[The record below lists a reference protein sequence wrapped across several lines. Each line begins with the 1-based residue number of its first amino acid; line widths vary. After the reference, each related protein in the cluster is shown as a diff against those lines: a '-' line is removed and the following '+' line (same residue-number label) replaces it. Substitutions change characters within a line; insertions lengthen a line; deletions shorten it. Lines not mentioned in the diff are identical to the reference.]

1 MLQNKLDSSWSQ
13 KAVYGYLGPLFLLA
27 IYLIGLDRSFLFD
40 VDEGAF
46 TEATREMLVSRDW
59 WHTTLNGTD
68 RFDKPIGVYWLQA
81 ISASLFG
88 LNEFAFRL
96 PSALSAWAAT
106 MALCFFVYEKWGNKA
121 ALIAG
126 LISATS
132 LGPWAMA
139 RTATADALLGM
150 FFVLSFLDLWR
161 ALVTQRL
168 FYSRRLAVWVGLGL
182 LVKGPVAVVV
192 PLGTLIVYFFFVHSV
207 RTHIKKMMLDTWSWL
222 ILLGISLPWYIYA
235 YARHGQSF
243 IDGFLLK
250 HNVERFTGSLEGHS
264 GAWFY
269 FLLAMPI
276 LWMPWSV
283 FIFKAFANFKSQ
295 WNQSLL
301 KFSWIWFCFVLVF
314 FSLANTKL
322 PHYLLYA
329 GPAVCVLLTFTS
341 LQASRSIWILNWIL
355 ALLGLVLLLLLPGVL
370 QDQSHLIGNTVYQQ
384 LLSESETD
392 SMWKWL
398 FALPSVFCVL
408 FVLNIYFQKIK
419 VFYFDDSNQIISASV
434 AVLQSVVLALIVL
447 PWWAQTLQAPVH
459 DLAVKLKDRPETIV
473 QWRVH
478 FPSFA
483 TYRNM
488 GAPKREPQTGEMAL
502 VKNQEPYWPSDW
514 EIVATSGPFSVVKPA
529 TLMKVSP

>member
-1 MLQNKLDSSWSQ
+1 MSQQMFDRPGLQKIFAW
-13 KAVYGYLGPLFLLA
+13 YLCPLVLLS
-27 IYLIGLDRSFLFD
+27 IYLMGLDRSFLFD

-59 WHTTLNGTD
+59 WHTTLNGVD

-96 PSALSAWAAT
+96 PSALSAWIAT
-106 MALCFFVYEKWGNKA
+106 LALCFFANEKWGAKAAFIA
-121 ALIAG
+121 ALI
-126 LISATS
+126 SSTS

-161 ALVTQRL
+161 AIETQKL
-168 FYSRRLAVWVGLGL
+168 FYSRRLAIWVGLGL

-192 PLGTLIVYFFFVHSV
+192 PLGTLIVYFFFVHST
-207 RTHIKKMMLDTWSWL
+207 RMHIKKMTLDVWSW
-222 ILLGISLPWYIYA
+222 ILLLAISVPWYLYA
-235 YARHGQSF
+235 YVRHGQLF

-269 FLLAMPI
+269 FLMAMPI

-295 WNQSLL
+295 WNHPLL
-301 KFSWIWFCFVLVF
+301 KFSWIWFSFVLIF

-341 LQASRSIWILNWIL
+341 LQASRMIWFLNWTIALMGL
-355 ALLGLVLLLLLPGVL
+355 ALLLFLPEFL
-370 QDQSHLIGNTVYQQ
+370 QEQNQLIGNAVYQQ
-384 LLSESETD
+384 LFRDSETV
-392 SMWKWL
+392 SMLKWL
-398 FALPSVFCVL
+398 VGLPSVFCAL
-408 FVLNIYFQKIK
+408 FALNIFFKK
-419 VFYFDDSNQIISASV
+419 MNVFIFDDLNQILSASV
-434 AVLQSVVLALIVL
+434 AVLQSVLLALIVL

-459 DLAVKLKDRPETIV
+459 DLAVKLKDRSETIV
-473 QWRVH
+473 QWGVH

-483 TYRNM
+483 TYRKM
-488 GAPKREPQTGEMAL
+488 EAPKREPKQDEMAL
-502 VKNQEPYWPSDW
+502 VKNQAPYWPSDW
-514 EIVATSGPFSVVKPA
+514 EVVASSGPLSVVKPS
-529 TLMKVSP
+529 TLSKGSP

>member
-1 MLQNKLDSSWSQ
+1 MSQ
-13 KAVYGYLGPLFLLA
+13 HVYDRPEFHKIFNWYLGPLFLLA
-27 IYLIGLDRSFLFD
+27 IFLTGLDRSFLFD

-59 WHTTLNGTD
+59 WHTTLNGVD

-96 PSALSAWAAT
+96 PSALSAWVAT
-106 MALCFFVYEKWGNKA
+106 LALCFFANEKWGVKA
-121 ALIAG
+121 ALIAA

-161 ALVTQRL
+161 ALETQRL
-168 FYSRRLAVWVGLGL
+168 FYSRRLAIWVGLGL

-192 PLGTLIVYFFFVHSV
+192 PLGTLIVYFFFVHDA
-207 RTHIKKMMLDTWSWL
+207 RTHIKQLLLDVWSW
-222 ILLGISLPWYIYA
+222 ILLLAISVPWYLYA
-235 YARHGQSF
+235 YARHGQLF

-283 FIFKAFANFKSQ
+283 FIFKAFANFKTQ
-295 WNQSLL
+295 WNQPLL
-301 KFSWIWFCFVLVF
+301 KFSWIWFSFVLIF

-329 GPAVCVLLTFTS
+329 APAVCVLLTFTS
-341 LQASRSIWILNWIL
+341 LRSSSKIWALNWIIAFCGL
-355 ALLGLVLLLLLPGVL
+355 ALLLFLPVLL
-370 QDQSHLIGNTVYQQ
+370 QDQSHLIGNPVYQQ
-384 LLSESETD
+384 LFRESESN

-398 FALPSVFCVL
+398 FALPSVFCVFFALNL
-408 FVLNIYFQKIK
+408 FSQKLNL
-419 VFYFDDSNQIISASV
+419 FYFDDFNQVLSVSV

-447 PWWAQTLQAPVH
+447 PWWSRTLQAPVH

-483 TYRNM
+483 TYRNFE
-488 GAPKREPQTGEMAL
+488 APKREPKQGEMAL
-502 VKNQEPYWPSDW
+502 VKNQAPYWPSDW
-514 EIVATSGPFSVVKPA
+514 EIVASSGPLSVVKPA
-529 TLMKVSP
+529 TISKGSP